1 MQNNKSGLFR
11 VYAADDGKCVII
23 SKENDSPVEPWEFE
37 GTRAEVENYVKK
49 NNLTVIEDFM

>member
-1 MQNNKSGLFR
+1 MENINGLFR
-11 VYAADDGKCVII
+11 VYAADDGKCVIV

-37 GTRAEVENYVKK
+37 GTRTEVEDYVKK